1 MTDEASDDAAGG
13 AAAFLDS
20 NILIYA
26 LADDPRRTDL
36 ALALV
41 EAGGT
46 ISAQVRTEVA
56 HVLRRKVGLDWPAIA
71 GAMDLFTSLLAV
83 VPVTPE
89 AAAAALAI
97 AEETGYSLWDAQI
110 VASAIEAGC
119 GVVYSEDMQHGRRI
133 GGLEIRNPFQ
143 P

>member
-1 MTDEASDDAAGG
+1 MTGEASAG
-13 AAAFLDS
+13 AAVFLDS
-20 NILIYA
+20 NVLIYA
-26 LADDPRRTDL
+26 LADDPRADV

-46 ISAQVRTEVA
+46 ISAQVHTEVA
-56 HVLRRKVGLDWPAIA
+56 HVLRRKVGLDWPGIA
-71 GAMDLFTSLLAV
+71 GAMDLFTSLLEV

-110 VASAIEAGC
+110 LASAIEAGC
-119 GVVYSEDMQHGRRI
+119 GVVYTEDMQHGRHI
-133 GGLEIRNPFQ
+133 GGLDIRNPFLT
-143 P
+143 

>member
-1 MTDEASDDAAGG
+1 MTGEASAG
-13 AAAFLDS
+13 AAVFLDS

-26 LADDPRRTDL
+26 LADDPRADV

-56 HVLRRKVGLDWPAIA
+56 HVLRRKIGLDWPGIA
-71 GAMDLFTSLLAV
+71 GAMDLFTSLLEV

-110 VASAIEAGC
+110 LASAIEAGC
-119 GVVYSEDMQHGRRI
+119 GVVYTEDMQHGRHI
-133 GGLEIRNPFQ
+133 GGLDIRNPFLT
-143 P
+143 

>member
-1 MTDEASDDAAGG
+1 MTGEASAG
-13 AAAFLDS
+13 AAVFLDS
-20 NILIYA
+20 NVLIYA
-26 LADDPRRTDL
+26 LADDPRADV

-56 HVLRRKVGLDWPAIA
+56 HVLRRKIGLDWPGIA
-71 GAMDLFTSLLAV
+71 GAMDLFTSLLEV

-110 VASAIEAGC
+110 LASAIEAGC
-119 GVVYSEDMQHGRRI
+119 GVVYTEDMQHGRHI
-133 GGLEIRNPFQ
+133 GGLDIRNPFLT
-143 P
+143 

>member
-1 MTDEASDDAAGG
+1 MTGEASAG
-13 AAAFLDS
+13 AAVFLDS

-26 LADDPRRTDL
+26 LADDPRAEV

-56 HVLRRKVGLDWPAIA
+56 HVLRRKIGLDWPGIA
-71 GAMDLFTSLLAV
+71 GAMDLFTSLLEV

-110 VASAIEAGC
+110 LASAIEAGC
-119 GVVYSEDMQHGRRI
+119 GVVYTEDMQHGRHI
-133 GGLEIRNPFQ
+133 GGLDIRNPFLT
-143 P
+143 

>member
-1 MTDEASDDAAGG
+1 MTGEASAG
-13 AAAFLDS
+13 AAVFLDS
-20 NILIYA
+20 NVLIYA
-26 LADDPRRTDL
+26 LADDPRADV

-56 HVLRRKVGLDWPAIA
+56 HVLRRKVGLDWPGIA
-71 GAMDLFTSLLAV
+71 GAMDLFTSLLEV

-89 AAAAALAI
+89 AAAVALAI

-110 VASAIEAGC
+110 LASAIEAGC
-119 GVVYSEDMQHGRRI
+119 GVVYTEDMQHGRHI
-133 GGLEIRNPFQ
+133 GGLDIRNPFLT
-143 P
+143 

>member
-1 MTDEASDDAAGG
+1 MTGEASAG
-13 AAAFLDS
+13 AAVFLDS
-20 NILIYA
+20 NVLIYA
-26 LADDPRRTDL
+26 LADDPRADV

-56 HVLRRKVGLDWPAIA
+56 HVLRRKVGLDWPGIA
-71 GAMDLFTSLLAV
+71 GAMDLFTSLLEV

-110 VASAIEAGC
+110 LASAIEAGC
-119 GVVYSEDMQHGRRI
+119 GVVYTEDMQHGRHI
-133 GGLEIRNPFQ
+133 GGLDIRNPFLT
-143 P
+143 

>member
-1 MTDEASDDAAGG
+1 MTGEASAG
-13 AAAFLDS
+13 AAVFLDS

-26 LADDPRRTDL
+26 LADDPRADV

-56 HVLRRKVGLDWPAIA
+56 HVLRRKVGLDWPGIA
-71 GAMDLFTSLLAV
+71 GAMDLFTSLLEV

-110 VASAIEAGC
+110 LASAIEAGC
-119 GVVYSEDMQHGRRI
+119 GVVYTEDMQHGRHI
-133 GGLEIRNPFQ
+133 GGLDIRNPFLT
-143 P
+143 